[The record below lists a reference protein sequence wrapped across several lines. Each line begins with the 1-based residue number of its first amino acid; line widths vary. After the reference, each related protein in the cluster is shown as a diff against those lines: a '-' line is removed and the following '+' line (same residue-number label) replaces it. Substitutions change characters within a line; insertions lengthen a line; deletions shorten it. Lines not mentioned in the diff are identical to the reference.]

1 MLQVENELKRR
12 IDLLDNRFYTSF
24 NNDGFEV
31 NRYRID
37 LTSDD
42 ELNNFY
48 NKIKDLSDTHIAKIT
63 GRKYKKIV
71 FKRG

>member
-1 MLQVENELKRR
+1 MLQIENELKNK

-24 NNDGFEV
+24 NNEGFEV

-37 LTSDD
+37 LTGDD

-48 NKIKDLSDTHIAKIT
+48 NKIKYLSDDHIAKIK

>member
-1 MLQVENELKRR
+1 MLQLENELKNK
-12 IDLLDNRFYTSF
+12 IDLLDSRFYTSF
-24 NNDGFEV
+24 NNEGFEI

-37 LTSDD
+37 LTSDED
-42 ELNNFY
+42 LINFF
-48 NKIKDLSDTHIAKIT
+48 NIVKSMSSVHMVKIT

>member
-1 MLQVENELKRR
+1 MLQIENELKNK

-48 NKIKDLSDTHIAKIT
+48 NIVKSMSSVHMVKIT